1 MEVIEMWNKDEA
13 KIAAQLFIAELFGKD
28 YVRSHISDSCESYP
42 SDDYDEVE
50 YEYFLG
56 FEGNDDTNLWTVFA
70 RVLVNRET
78 KECIFLDYKT
88 PDGKRMENPIKP
100 TNFA

>member
-1 MEVIEMWNKDEA
+1 MLNKKEA
-13 KIAAQLFIAELFGKD
+13 KIAACGAIADLFGLD
-28 YVRSHISDSCESYP
+28 YFKSHFGEACQSYP
-42 SDDYDEVE
+42 SEEYDDVE

-56 FEGNDDTNLWTVFA
+56 FEGDDNSNKWTVFA

-78 KECIFLDYKT
+78 RKCTFLDYKT

-100 TNFA
+100 TSFA